1 MELSGVFKHHIF
13 FNFEIL
19 KNIIINWTNIV
30 QVGGL
35 LIFRDFKQNFQQ
47 DLKKNKVKSVSV
59 IFNSNFYM

>member
-13 FNFEIL
+13 VNFEIL

-47 DLKKNKVKSVSV
+47 DLKKKQS
-59 IFNSNFYM
+59 